1 MFFFKSRLY
10 YHPIFRL
17 VIIKCCVGNQRVGNL
32 LSVDD
37 DFLDRSTLHTS
48 DPLSAYSDSTIKPPN
63 TIMLLL
69 CSRGRHVH
77 VPLLQNKRTAVFERI
92 LIIKL
97 PLMSFRHQV

>member
-1 MFFFKSRLY
+1 MLRGETKGR
-10 YHPIFRL
+10 
-17 VIIKCCVGNQRVGNL
+17 KL
-32 LSVDD
+32 LSVED

-48 DPLSAYSDSTIKPPN
+48 DPLSASSDLTTESPN

-69 CSRGRHVH
+69 CNRGRHVH
-77 VPLLQNKRTAVFERI
+77 VPLLQNKSTAVFEGI

>member
-1 MFFFKSRLY
+1 MLRGEPKGG
-10 YHPIFRL
+10 
-17 VIIKCCVGNQRVGNL
+17 KL

-48 DPLSAYSDSTIKPPN
+48 DQLSTSSDLTTKSPN

-69 CSRGRHVH
+69 CNRWRHVH
-77 VPLLQNKRTAVFERI
+77 VPLLQNKRTAVFEVI
-92 LIIKL
+92 LIIKS